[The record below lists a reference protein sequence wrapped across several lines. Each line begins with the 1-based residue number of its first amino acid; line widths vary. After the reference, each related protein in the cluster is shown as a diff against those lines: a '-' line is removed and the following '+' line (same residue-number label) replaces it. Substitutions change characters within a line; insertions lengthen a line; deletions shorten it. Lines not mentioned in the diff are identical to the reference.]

1 MKIATMSAMI
11 ALIVGFRAALF
22 AEGVSDQCEF
32 LPPLIPQGGSLASRA
47 RCCELLPDADAC
59 SVSSQYAD
67 KYNCRN
73 TLDGEY
79 DEDRGWY
86 AGSGQTTDQWIA
98 YDLKET
104 HNVTGVCLVWDW
116 FDDKI
121 YGATSVRVDT
131 STDGSTWTEGATYDE
146 GDGMCGSLGDPSS
159 LPADVMDAC
168 FTLRSSV
175 ETQHIRLFFEF
186 AVDSELGIAEVRFVG
201 EMGAPKCAPKC
212 DPTLWS
218 DVKSEDGIDLIC
230 DGNHALTSPQ
240 ADCSV
245 VVDDFSSNYG
255 GSCETYCE
263 EQQGGILECV
273 AHFDEDDNTCMR
285 DGEDRG
291 CDDTTSSS
299 DNICVCR
306 VRCDPTLWSDV
317 KSEDGIDLICDG
329 NTPLTSPQADCS
341 VVVDDFS
348 SKYGGSCE
356 TYCEAQQGGILECV
370 AHFDEDEDTHGDD
383 VPSCM
388 RKGPDRGCDSITS
401 SSDNILSLI
410 HI

>member
-67 KYNCRN
+67 EYNCRN

-79 DEDRGWY
+79 DEDKGWY
-86 AGSGQTTDQWIA
+86 ARQTTNQWIA

-168 FTLRSSV
+168 FTLKSAVATR
-175 ETQHIRLFFEF
+175 HIRLFLQQGVHLGTE
-186 AVDSELGIAEVRFVG
+186 DDYLGIAEVRFLESG
-201 EMGAPKCAPKC
+201 GPTCAPTAA
-212 DPTLWS
+212 PTG
-218 DVKSEDGIDLIC
+218 VP
-230 DGNHALTSPQ
+230 TYSP
-240 ADCSV
+240 
-245 VVDDFSSNYG
+245 
-255 GSCETYCE
+255 
-263 EQQGGILECV
+263 
-273 AHFDEDDNTCMR
+273 
-285 DGEDRG
+285 
-291 CDDTTSSS
+291 TTH
-299 DNICVCR
+299 
-306 VRCDPTLWSDV
+306 PFA
-317 KSEDGIDLICDG
+317 
-329 NTPLTSPQADCS
+329 TPFP
-341 VVVDDFS
+341 
-348 SKYGGSCE
+348 
-356 TYCEAQQGGILECV
+356 
-370 AHFDEDEDTHGDD
+370 
-383 VPSCM
+383 
-388 RKGPDRGCDSITS
+388 
-401 SSDNILSLI
+401 
-410 HI
+410 